1 MMMRLSIALSL
12 AAIPLLALPLAAQ
25 EPVAAPPANPVPLDR
40 IVAVVGDQPITLF
53 DVQERILQ
61 KQQLRE
67 IPPPQ
72 NEEQMRAVERQVVNE
87 MVDEELLLQKAKEL
101 KVEVTDNELAT
112 SVDRQLRDIRAQ
124 FASESEFRGE
134 LAKAGL
140 GTPEEYR
147 RFLMEQMRKRELMDR
162 VIRKLRE
169 DGKII
174 PANVSDAEVREA
186 FEKNKAAFPRKPESV
201 TFRQIIVNPKPSEA
215 AKAAARAKAESLLVE
230 LRKGADFEL
239 IAKRESMDPTTKDI
253 GGDLG
258 WQRVGVYFPEFE
270 RWLFGPYALSPGNLS
285 PVVETPLG
293 YHIIRVDRVKPGE
306 VKAHHILIRPMVD
319 SAQIQKA
326 RLEAD
331 TVAAQW
337 RAGAAFDSLAKKHHD
352 YANKEETSIL
362 NPFPRDSLP
371 DTYRTA
377 FTGKGVNDI
386 AVFQIPGPG
395 TGVPKF
401 VVAQLLSADPGGERT
416 LDEMRQFV
424 RDRLAQEGGMRRYLD
439 SLRKENFVSIRLDTQ
454 TAAKEP

>member
-1 MMMRLSIALSL
+1 
-12 AAIPLLALPLAAQ
+12 
-25 EPVAAPPANPVPLDR
+25 
-40 IVAVVGDQPITLF
+40 
-53 DVQERILQ
+53 
-61 KQQLRE
+61 
-67 IPPPQ
+67 
-72 NEEQMRAVERQVVNE
+72 
-87 MVDEELLLQKAKEL
+87 
-101 KVEVTDNELAT
+101 
-112 SVDRQLRDIRAQ
+112 
-124 FASESEFRGE
+124 
-134 LAKAGL
+134 
-140 GTPEEYR
+140 
-147 RFLMEQMRKRELMDR
+147 
-162 VIRKLRE
+162 
-169 DGKII
+169 
-174 PANVSDAEVREA
+174 
-186 FEKNKAAFPRKPESV
+186 
-201 TFRQIIVNPKPSEA
+201 
-215 AKAAARAKAESLLVE
+215 
-230 LRKGADFEL
+230 
-239 IAKRESMDPTTKDI
+239 
-253 GGDLG
+253 
-258 WQRVGVYFPEFE
+258 VGVYFPEFE

-306 VKAHHILIRPMVD
+306 VKAHHILVRPVVD
-319 SAQIQKA
+319 SAQIAKA

-416 LDEMRQFV
+416 LEEMRQFV

-439 SLRKENFVSIRLDTQ
+439 SLRKENFVSIRLDAQ
-454 TAAKEP
+454 TASKEP